1 MAAQALKSPF
11 GSPLSPPWGR
21 VKPVDGDS
29 RDRCHSLPLLLLEPN
44 PGATAIGAVPESLS
58 HGLNQARFAVE
69 GNPAGRLPGQQ
80 RIVNVHQ
87 AKTHLS
93 RLIDAAHGGETILLA
108 KAGKPWARLAPLE
121 SEAPLRVT
129 GRLRHLGSRSQPDL
143 LLEPI
148 TPEELADWESAP
160 AGPLEDGSL
169 EDRSLAA
176 LE

>member
-1 MAAQALKSPF
+1 MGPSEASRWRLARSLPFAALAAAGAQPWSNGDRGDSGK
-11 GSPLSPPWGR
+11 PLSWT
-21 VKPVDGDS
+21 KPS
-29 RDRCHSLPLLLLEPN
+29 KIRL
-44 PGATAIGAVPESLS
+44 I
-58 HGLNQARFAVE
+58 AVE
-69 GNPAGRLPGQQ
+69 GTPAGRLPGQQ
-80 RIVNVHQ
+80 RIVTVHQ

>member
-1 MAAQALKSPF
+1 M
-11 GSPLSPPWGR
+11 
-21 VKPVDGDS
+21 
-29 RDRCHSLPLLLLEPN
+29 
-44 PGATAIGAVPESLS
+44 
-58 HGLNQARFAVE
+58 E
-69 GNPAGRLPGQQ
+69 GNPVGSLSGQQ

-121 SEAPLRVT
+121 SEAPLRVA
-129 GRLRHLGSRSQPDL
+129 GRLRHLGPLSQPDL

-148 TPEELADWESAP
+148 TPEELTDWESGP
-160 AGPLEDGSL
+160 VGPLEDGSL
-169 EDRSLAA
+169 AA